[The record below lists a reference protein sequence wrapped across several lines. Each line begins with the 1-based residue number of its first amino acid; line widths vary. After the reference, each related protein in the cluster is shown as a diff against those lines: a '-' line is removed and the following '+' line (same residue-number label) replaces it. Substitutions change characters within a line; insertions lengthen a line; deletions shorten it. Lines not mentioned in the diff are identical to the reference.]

1 MSKHDR
7 LVWID
12 LEMTGLD
19 ADDHVILEIATI
31 ITDGDLDI
39 IATGPSLVIH
49 QPEDELAKMDAWC
62 VKHHGESGLTKR
74 VRESDIS
81 NEQAENETLA
91 FIKEHVDEGK
101 APLCGNSIWQDRRF
115 LAKHMPKLEGY
126 LHYRIVDV
134 SSIKELVRRWYPVEM
149 QASIK
154 RSSHRALDD
163 IKESI
168 NELRYYREHIFVRP
182 D

>member
-1 MSKHDR
+1 M
-7 LVWID
+7 D

-19 ADDHVILEIATI
+19 ADDHVIIEIATI
-31 ITDGDLDI
+31 ITDGDLNI
-39 IATGPSLVIH
+39 IASGPNLVVH
-49 QPEDELAKMDAWC
+49 QPDVELDKMDAWC

-74 VRESDIS
+74 VRNSDIS
-81 NEQAENETLA
+81 NEMAEQQTLD
-91 FIKEHVDEGK
+91 FIKEHIDEGK

-134 SSIKELVRRWYPVEM
+134 SSIKELVKRWYPADK

-168 NELRYYREHIFVRP
+168 RELQYYREHIFVQP
-182 D
+182 A

>member
-1 MSKHDR
+1 MSKQDR
-7 LVWID
+7 LVWLD

-31 ITDGDLDI
+31 ITDADLEI
-39 IATGPSLVIH
+39 VATGPSLVIH
-49 QPEDELAKMDAWC
+49 QSDLELDKMDAWC
-62 VKHHGESGLTKR
+62 VKHHGESGLTQR
-74 VRESDIS
+74 VRESEVS
-81 NEQAENETLA
+81 NDAAEEETLA
-91 FIKEHVDEGK
+91 FLKKHVLEGK

-115 LAKHMPKLEGY
+115 LAKHMPKLEAY

-134 SSIKELVRRWYPVEM
+134 SSIKELVRRWYPSGK

-154 RSSHRALDD
+154 RSNHRALDD
-163 IKESI
+163 IQESI
-168 NELRYYREHIFVRP
+168 RELQYYREHIFVGA

>member
-7 LVWID
+7 LVWLD

-19 ADDHVILEIATI
+19 ADDHVIIEIATI
-31 ITDGDLDI
+31 ITDGDLNVL
-39 IATGPSLVIH
+39 ATGPSLVIH
-49 QPEDELAKMDAWC
+49 QPDEELDKMDDWC

-74 VRESDIS
+74 VRDSDIS
-81 NEQAENETLA
+81 NQQAERETLA
-91 FIKEHVDEGK
+91 FIKEHVTKGK

-115 LAKHMPKLEGY
+115 LAKHMPELEAY

-134 SSIKELVRRWYPVEM
+134 SSIKELVRRWYPATM

-154 RSSHRALDD
+154 RASHRALDD

-168 NELRYYREHIFVRP
+168 NELKYYREHIFVQP